1 MSNNVDHQFS
11 VIVTVRTDRAGASP
25 SVVDVDWGDSHISS
39 HLLDHDDVVIEELDV
54 ADPAAVAA
62 CAWLDSH
69 TQFINERILNL

>member
-25 SVVDVDWGDSHISS
+25 SVVDVDWCDSHS
-39 HLLDHDDVVIEELDV
+39 HLLDRDDVVIEELDV